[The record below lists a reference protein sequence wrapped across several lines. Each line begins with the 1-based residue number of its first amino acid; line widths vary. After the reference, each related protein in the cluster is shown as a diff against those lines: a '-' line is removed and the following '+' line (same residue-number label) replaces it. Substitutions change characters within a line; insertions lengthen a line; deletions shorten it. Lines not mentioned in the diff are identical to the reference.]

1 MNSHASKKQKR
12 TKKNLVELDKGLTAI
27 IKNGQSEKAS
37 VSNLSIR
44 GSKLSNTSSIRGSTK
59 SRHSTFAKA
68 GLDISSSEVEANK
81 QQYQDSQRSPR
92 VNRTSN
98 LNRSHVMPK
107 NGDEWDNI
115 IMKDVKK
122 YEEEQK
128 QSILQKQQLKR
139 QTMDDLN
146 KQINEKKRL
155 VKREREIEIELE
167 KKRQN
172 VHHLQDK
179 RATQAEVRKTW
190 KNQEQRKVMETQ
202 IAEVENMKRFEH
214 DKELSIAKV
223 EKAEANKACEDE
235 ITRNMRKRREN
246 KQEYQKQYQENI
258 ELKDHL
264 MKQEQQRRKEDALKK
279 VDMFGDM
286 FEEKVHVSYEYA
298 ARNKKKVDALS
309 KILDQ
314 ENKHKNK
321 IKNYAGFEQG
331 VNNLERKQILSN
343 QLKEIRLKE
352 DLRTNKHFL
361 EEQISFRKKQQ
372 KFEKNVDLNQAKQM
386 NLVAQEELDKDV
398 KRQEQRKVKRIEY
411 TNELRT
417 QIDHKDDP
425 YSHMTEQERRMN
437 KDKLEI

>member
-12 TKKNLVELDKGLTAI
+12 TKKNLAELDKGLTAI
-27 IKNGQSEKAS
+27 IKNDKSDKAS

-44 GSKLSNTSSIRGSTK
+44 GSKLSNTSSIKGSTK

-68 GLDISSSEVEANK
+68 GLDISSNEIEANK
-81 QQYQDSQRSPR
+81 HPYQDSQRSPM

-98 LNRSHVMPK
+98 LNRSVAMPK

-115 IMKDVKK
+115 IMNDVKK

-128 QSILQKQQLKR
+128 QTILQKQLLKR
-139 QTMDDLN
+139 QIMDDLN

-155 VKREREIEIELE
+155 VRREREIEVELE

-179 RATQAEVRKTW
+179 KATQAEVRKTW

-202 IAEVENMKRFEH
+202 IAEVENLKRFEH

-235 ITRNMRKRREN
+235 ITRNMKKKREN

-264 MKQEQQRRKEDALKK
+264 MKQEQQRRKEDSLKK
-279 VDMFGDM
+279 TDMFGNM

-298 ARNKKKVDALS
+298 ARNQKKVDALS

-314 ENKHKNK
+314 ENKHKNRV
-321 IKNYAGFEQG
+321 KNYAGFEQG
-331 VNNLERKQILSN
+331 VNNLERKQILSS

-361 EEQISFRKKQQ
+361 EEQISFRKKQER
-372 KFEKNVDLNQAKQM
+372 FEKNVDLNQAKQM
-386 NLVAQEELDKDV
+386 NLKAQEELDKDV
-398 KRQEQRKVKRIEY
+398 KRQEQRKVKRLEY

-425 YSHMTEQERRMN
+425 YSHMTDQERRMN
-437 KDKLEI
+437 RDKLEI